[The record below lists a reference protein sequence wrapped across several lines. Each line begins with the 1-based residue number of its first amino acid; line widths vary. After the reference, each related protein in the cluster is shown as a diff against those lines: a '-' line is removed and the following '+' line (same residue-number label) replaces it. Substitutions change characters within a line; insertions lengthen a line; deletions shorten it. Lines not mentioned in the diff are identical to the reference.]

1 MYNISIAPHLR
12 ADNSTK
18 SIMRDVAIATIP
30 ILLFG
35 FYRFGL
41 PAILVTLLCVLSSVL
56 FELLFEL
63 ITKRTI
69 TIFDNSALVTGLILA
84 INLPASVPWY
94 IPILGSGFAIVVVKL
109 LFGGLG
115 QNFMNP
121 ALAARCFL
129 LISFAS
135 RMSDFATYKVY
146 DAGVSELFKGGK
158 LKECFMMLGGKEVT
172 DAVAGA
178 TPLAQLESGAE
189 LDLVSLFFGMHG
201 GTIGEISALAILIGA
216 GYLLIRK
223 VISIRIPASYI
234 LSTVVFIAI
243 IRAIKGDSISA
254 GYLLAQAMS
263 GGLLVGAF
271 FMATD
276 YTTSPITAKGQI
288 LYGVVLGL
296 MTALFRIVGSSAEG
310 VSYAIIIG
318 NLFVPIIEKITLPKP
333 FGSHSRK
340 GGEKNG
346 K

>member
-12 ADNSTK
+12 AENTTK

-41 PAILVTLLCVLSSVL
+41 PAILVTLLCVVSSVL

-84 INLPASVPWY
+84 INLPASVPYY
-94 IPILGSGFAIVVVKL
+94 IPIIGSGFAIIIVKL

-135 RMSDFATYKVY
+135 RMSDFATYSVY
-146 DAGVSELFKGGK
+146 NAGISELFKGGK
-158 LKECFMMLGGKEVT
+158 LKECFMMLGGKEIT

-201 GTIGEISALAILIGA
+201 GTIGEVSALAILIGA
-216 GYLLIRK
+216 GYLLIKK

-234 LSTVVFIAI
+234 LSTIVFIAI
-243 IRAIKGDSISA
+243 IRAIKGDSISVN
-254 GYLLAQAMS
+254 YLLAQAMS

-276 YTTSPITAKGQI
+276 YTTSPITTKGQI
-288 LYGVVLGL
+288 VYGIVLGL
-296 MTALFRIVGSSAEG
+296 MTALFRVVGSSAEG

-318 NLFVPIIEKITLPKP
+318 NLLVPIIEKLTLPKP
-333 FGSHSRK
+333 FGSHTRK
-340 GGEKNG
+340 GGENNG
-346 K
+346 